1 MKTITV
7 KGMGKVSVKPDLI
20 VISMNLE
27 TKDKD
32 YEQTMNLASE
42 KINMLSK
49 ALQNVGFKKDDIKT
63 CHFNIRT
70 NYESERDGKG
80 IYKSVSLRK
89 IKKDL
94 KCRLVTGRVRTWNKT
109 SS

>member
-1 MKTITV
+1 MIGIISVTE
-7 KGMGKVSVKPDLI
+7 KGDFIGDKLKDFFEEKN
-20 VISMNLE
+20 IS
-27 TKDKD
+27 
-32 YEQTMNLASE
+32 
-42 KINMLSK
+42 
-49 ALQNVGFKKDDIKT
+49 F
-63 CHFNIRT
+63 
-70 NYESERDGKG
+70 KG